1 MTPPDS
7 TSAKPGTF
15 DHSALVRGLGEAS
28 ARLTD
33 IAAKQAQDQE
43 RSLYLV
49 GGVVRD
55 LLLGRRSDDLDFVI
69 ESDAAPF
76 ARGLQKRYGGQARAH
91 QPFGTAKW
99 SLDAESADLLGLML
113 ADLPRHIDFARARNE
128 IYAEPAALPV
138 TKPGSIADDMRRRD
152 FSINALA
159 LRLSPKVRYGQLLD
173 VCGGLED
180 LRNQQI
186 RVLHERSFIDDP
198 TRILRALR
206 LATRL
211 NFEINAQTADCLR
224 DALPLLGR
232 VSGARLRNEIDLI
245 LAEKSAGESLL
256 RLDDLGALREIQP
269 GFRVSE
275 RLADDLRHADEVQP
289 AWLSEEPNARDLRWC
304 LLLGQ
309 LEECVARCIAQRLDL
324 KRRLIDSISATC
336 RILAM
341 ADELAAPERR
351 PSEIAPRLDKLPPIA
366 LHAAWLLLHDTPA
379 AQERLRLSMQ
389 RWRMIRPCTK
399 GDDLRALGLPP
410 GPRYRRILQRLR
422 GAWIDGDVQSC
433 ADEQALLQ
441 QLLESGEFSQSNQS
455 RARLL

>member
-15 DHSALVRGLGEAS
+15 DRSALVRGLGEAS

-33 IAAKQAQDQE
+33 IVAKQAQDQE

-55 LLLGRRSDDLDFVI
+55 LLLGGRSADLDFVI
-69 ESDAAPF
+69 ESDAASF
-76 ARGLQKRYGGQARAH
+76 ARGLQKRYGGQVRAH

-99 SLDAESADLLGLML
+99 SLNAEAADLLGLTL
-113 ADLPRHIDFARARNE
+113 VDLPQHIDFARARNE

-152 FSINALA
+152 FSVNALA
-159 LRLSPKVRYGQLLD
+159 LRLSPKARYGQLLD

-211 NFEINAQTADCLR
+211 NFQINAQTADWLR

-269 GFRVSE
+269 GFRFSK
-275 RLADDLRHADEVQP
+275 RLADDLKRADKQEP
-289 AWLSEEPNARDLRWC
+289 PWRSEDFDARALRWC
-304 LLLGQ
+304 LLLGGV
-309 LEECVARCIAQRLDL
+309 EESSARSIAQRLDM
-324 KRRLIDSISATC
+324 KRRQVDSISATC
-336 RILAM
+336 RIIAM
-341 ADELAAPERR
+341 ANELADPKRR
-351 PSEIAPRLDKLPPIA
+351 PSEIAPRLQKLPPTA

-389 RWRMIRPCTK
+389 RWRAIRPCTK

-410 GPRYRRILQRLR
+410 GPRYKRILQRLR
-422 GAWIDGDVQSC
+422 GAWIDGDVQTC

-441 QLLESGEFSQSNQS
+441 QLLESGEYPQGVPPS
-455 RARLL
+455 ARLL

>member
-15 DHSALVRGLGEAS
+15 DRSALVRGLGEAS

-33 IAAKQAQDQE
+33 IIVKQAQDQE

-55 LLLGRRSDDLDFVI
+55 LLLGERSADLDFVI
-69 ESDAAPF
+69 ESDAASF
-76 ARGLQKRYGGQARAH
+76 ARGLQKRYGGQMRAH

-99 SLDAESADLLGLML
+99 SLNAESANLLGLPL
-113 ADLPRHIDFARARNE
+113 VELPQHIDFARARNE

-138 TKPGSIADDMRRRD
+138 TKPGRIADDMRRRD

-159 LRLSPKVRYGQLLD
+159 LRLSPKARFGQLLD

-211 NFEINAQTADCLR
+211 NFEINAQTADWLR

-269 GFRVSE
+269 GFRLSN
-275 RLADDLRHADEVQP
+275 RLADDLKRADKQ
-289 AWLSEEPNARDLRWC
+289 EPPWRLEDFDARALRWC
-304 LLLGQ
+304 LLLGGV
-309 LEECVARCIAQRLDL
+309 EESSARSIAERLDM
-324 KRRLIDSISATC
+324 KRRQIENISATC
-336 RILAM
+336 GIVAI
-341 ADELAAPERR
+341 AKELADPKRR
-351 PSEIAPRLDKLPPIA
+351 PSEIAPRLEKLPPIA

-389 RWRMIRPCTK
+389 RWRAIRPCTK

-410 GPRYRRILQRLR
+410 GPHYNQILQRLR

-433 ADEQALLQ
+433 EAERALLQ
-441 QLLESGEFSQSNQS
+441 QLLESGEYPQGN
-455 RARLL
+455 